1 MAYGNYFPQGY
12 PYYQPMQ
19 QTPLQTQ
26 TAPSGSMSGGI
37 NWIQGIEAA
46 KAYPVAAGSTVLLM
60 DSESSHLYIK
70 TADQSGMPS
79 LRVFEY
85 TEVTG
90 REHAPQKQDAPDM
103 SMYVTHEE
111 LEQALA
117 AIAPKKKEAKK
128 NE

>member
-1 MAYGNYFPQGY
+1 MAYSNYFPQGY

-26 TAPSGSMSGGI
+26 SAPSGNMSGGI

-85 TEVTG
+85 TEVTC
-90 REHAPQKQDAPDM
+90 REHAPQKNDAPDM

-117 AIAPKKKEAKK
+117 AIAPKKKEKK